1 EILLAHGFELCAGAL
16 HAPTLSR
23 RARRRGTRGHAP
35 LASLGP
41 SLYST
46 MAVSVRLLGTPSIRW
61 GGVDHEPAATRASA
75 LAHFLAFQGRWVA
88 RDELLALFW
97 PDVDESRART
107 SLRQVLTTL
116 RRMPFCGG
124 VEVDGPR
131 VRRLAETAPAVVRAS
146 LAG

>member
-1 EILLAHGFELCAGAL
+1 
-16 HAPTLSR
+16 
-23 RARRRGTRGHAP
+23 
-35 LASLGP
+35 
-41 SLYST
+41 YST

-75 LAHFLAFQGRWVA
+75 LAYFLAFQGRWVA

-124 VEVDGPR
+124 VEVETAR
-131 VRRLAETAPAVVRAS
+131 VRWLVKSDLDVLRLRLERAATSAALAAEPPEWP
-146 LAG
+146 